1 MAGVALGA
9 ALIGGSIFEG
19 QQKKRAQRRSLRR
32 QEQATRLAESRA
44 LSETRRADQERRRLN
59 RRQPDIGALL
69 ADSQRGGAAGVGGTL
84 LTGAGG
90 VARNRL
96 TLGGGGTAL
105 GG

>member
-19 QQKKRAQRRSLRR
+19 QSKKRAQKRSVRR
-32 QEQATRLAESRA
+32 QEKAQRVAESRA
-44 LSETRRADQERRRLN
+44 LAETRRSDQERRRLN
-59 RRQPDIGALL
+59 RRQPDLGALL
-69 ADSQRGGAAGVGGTL
+69 ADSQRGGATGAGGTL
-84 LTGAGG
+84 LTGPGG
-90 VARNRL
+90 VGRNRL

>member
-19 QQKKRAQRRSLRR
+19 QQQKRTQKRSLRR
-32 QEQATRLAESRA
+32 QEQAQRLAASRA
-44 LSETRRADQERRRLN
+44 LAETGRSEQERRRLN
-59 RRQPDIGALL
+59 RRQPDLGSLL

-84 LTGAGG
+84 LTGPGG
-90 VARNRL
+90 VSRNRL